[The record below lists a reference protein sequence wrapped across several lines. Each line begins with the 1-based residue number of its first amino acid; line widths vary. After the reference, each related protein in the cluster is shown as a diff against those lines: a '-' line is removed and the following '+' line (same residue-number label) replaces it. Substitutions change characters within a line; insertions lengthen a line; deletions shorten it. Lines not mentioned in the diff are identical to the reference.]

1 MAQLSRLRVLGV
13 PSMRTAEYEKKALN
27 INLGDNMTIN
37 TKNNINSSK
46 LSTFS
51 RWCALLLLAVL
62 GGQGVAYAQDTYP
75 NKSLRLLVPYPPGG
89 VTDYASRTIAERLGR
104 ELGQSVIVE
113 NKAGAA
119 STIASNITAR
129 ATPDGYT
136 AYAAPVSIVIN
147 PVLQDKV
154 EYDPYKDFQPIS
166 MMLTSPFVLHAN
178 KDFKAKD
185 VKELIALVRANPDK
199 YSIGTSGI
207 GSINHLAAEYFIK
220 TFGLK
225 MAVIHYKGGAPA
237 AQDLIG
243 GQIEMMFSAL
253 NEALPFVTSGR
264 TRGMAVSVAK
274 RVALFPDLPTIDEA
288 SGTTGFDAVFWV
300 ALMTPAK
307 VPAQVLARLTAAMQV
322 VGQDQT
328 LASDLAQKGVYL
340 RVSSPDEVNQF
351 MQRDGEKWGRLIRDL
366 GIKE

>member
-1 MAQLSRLRVLGV
+1 VLAQVDADTDEIRIKKRNDMNQPVAHHRRIHRSAVLCCWFV
-13 PSMRTAEYEKKALN
+13 IS
-27 INLGDNMTIN
+27 
-37 TKNNINSSK
+37 
-46 LSTFS
+46 
-51 RWCALLLLAVL
+51 LLAALTAPGAVH
-62 GGQGVAYAQDTYP
+62 AQDVYP

-104 ELGQSVIVE
+104 ELGQSVVVE

-129 ATPDGYT
+129 AAPDGYT

-147 PVLQDKV
+147 PVLQGKV

-178 KDFKAKD
+178 KEFKAKD
-185 VKELIALVRANPDK
+185 VRGLIALVRANPDK

-220 TFGLK
+220 TFDLK

-237 AQDLIG
+237 AQDLLG

-264 TRGMAVSVAK
+264 TKGMAVSVAK
-274 RVALFPDLPTIDEA
+274 RVALLPDLPTIDEA
-288 SGTTGFDAVFWV
+288 SGVTGFDAVFWV
-300 ALMTPAK
+300 ALMVPAK
-307 VPAQVLARLTAAMQV
+307 VSEQVLARLTAAMQV
-322 VGQDQT
+322 VGQDQN
-328 LASDLAQKGVYL
+328 LATDLAQKGVYL
-340 RVSSPDEVNQF
+340 RVSSPQEVIQF

>member
-1 MAQLSRLRVLGV
+1 
-13 PSMRTAEYEKKALN
+13 
-27 INLGDNMTIN
+27 
-37 TKNNINSSK
+37 
-46 LSTFS
+46 
-51 RWCALLLLAVL
+51 
-62 GGQGVAYAQDTYP
+62 
-75 NKSLRLLVPYPPGG
+75 
-89 VTDYASRTIAERLGR
+89 
-104 ELGQSVIVE
+104 
-113 NKAGAA
+113 
-119 STIASNITAR
+119 
-129 ATPDGYT
+129 
-136 AYAAPVSIVIN
+136 
-147 PVLQDKV
+147 
-154 EYDPYKDFQPIS
+154 
-166 MMLTSPFVLHAN
+166 
-178 KDFKAKD
+178 
-185 VKELIALVRANPDK
+185 
-199 YSIGTSGI
+199 
-207 GSINHLAAEYFIK
+207 
-220 TFGLK
+220 

-288 SGTTGFDAVFWV
+288 SGTIGFDAVFWV

-322 VGQDQT
+322 VGQDKT

-340 RVSSPDEVNQF
+340 RVSSPDEVNLF

>member
-1 MAQLSRLRVLGV
+1 MNYNSQNIKSAGKRSTLLHGLAILLLTVLGTQGV
-13 PSMRTAEYEKKALN
+13 
-27 INLGDNMTIN
+27 
-37 TKNNINSSK
+37 
-46 LSTFS
+46 
-51 RWCALLLLAVL
+51 
-62 GGQGVAYAQDTYP
+62 QGVAFAQDAYP
-75 NKSLRLLVPYPPGG
+75 NKPLRLLVPYPPGG

-104 ELGQSVIVE
+104 EIGQSVIVE
-113 NKAGAA
+113 NRAGAA
-119 STIASNITAR
+119 STIASNLTAR
-129 ATPDGYT
+129 AAPDGYT
-136 AYAAPVSIVIN
+136 VYAAPVSIVIN
-147 PVLQDKV
+147 PVLQGKV

-237 AQDLIG
+237 AQDLLG

-274 RVALFPDLPTIDEA
+274 RVALLPELPTIDEA

-307 VPAQVLARLTAAMQV
+307 IPPQVLTRLSAAMQV
-322 VGQDQT
+322 IGQDQK
-328 LASDLAQKGVYL
+328 LADDLAQKGVYL
-340 RVSSPDEVNQF
+340 RVSGPDEVKQF

>member
-1 MAQLSRLRVLGV
+1 M
-13 PSMRTAEYEKKALN
+13 N
-27 INLGDNMTIN
+27 ING
-37 TKNNINSSK
+37 KNNQRTSK
-46 LSTFS
+46 RATLV
-51 RWCALLLLAVL
+51 RGLALLLFVVL
-62 GGQGVAYAQDTYP
+62 GAQGGQGIAHAQDTYP
-75 NKSLRLLVPYPPGG
+75 NKPLRLLVPYPPGG
-89 VTDYASRTIAERLGR
+89 VTDYASRTVAERLGR
-104 ELGQSVIVE
+104 ELGQSVVVE
-113 NKAGAA
+113 NRAGAA
-119 STIASNITAR
+119 STIASNLTAR
-129 ATPDGYT
+129 AAPDGYT
-136 AYAAPVSIVIN
+136 VYAAPVSIVIN
-147 PVLQDKV
+147 PVLQGKV

-185 VKELIALVRANPDK
+185 VKELIALVQANPDK

-237 AQDLIG
+237 AQDLLG

-274 RVALFPDLPTIDEA
+274 RVALLPELPTIDEA
-288 SGTTGFDAVFWV
+288 SGTTGFDAIFWV

-322 VGQDQT
+322 IGQDKV
-328 LASDLAQKGVYL
+328 LVSDLAQRGVYL
-340 RVSSPDEVNQF
+340 RVSGPDEVNQF